1 MKMTTAFAMMLAS
14 AAALPAA
21 AQTPP
26 PPPPLEA
33 KTQAMPYVMASGMSD
48 LYEINSS
55 QIAQEKAQSPAVKKF
70 AAMMIAQHQK
80 TTAKTMAA
88 AKKAGLTPTPPML
101 DAGATASINELQTA
115 APGDFDRI
123 YLAQQLPAHQAA
135 LDLQQSYASGG
146 DQAAL
151 RANAK
156 ATAPLVKRHVDM
168 VTKLQ
173 AADMKGGDMKGGD
186 HKM

>member
-1 MKMTTAFAMMLAS
+1 MKILTACALMLAS
-14 AAALPAA
+14 ASALPAA

-26 PPPPLEA
+26 PPPPPEA
-33 KTQAMPYVMASGMSD
+33 KMQAMPYVMASGMSD

-55 QIAQEKAQSPAVKKF
+55 QIAQQKAQSPAVKRF

-88 AKKAGLTPTPPML
+88 AKKAGLNPTPPML
-101 DAGATASINELQTA
+101 DAGATASINELQAA

-135 LDLQQSYASGG
+135 LDLQRSYAANG
-146 DQAAL
+146 DQAVL

-156 ATAPLVKRHVDM
+156 ATAPIVKRHVDM

-173 AADMKGGDMKGGD
+173 AGMNGGD

>member
-1 MKMTTAFAMMLAS
+1 MKTFTGIALALAS
-14 AAALPAA
+14 AAAALPVA

-26 PPPPLEA
+26 PPPPAEA
-33 KTQAMPYVMASGMSD
+33 KSQAMPYVMASGQSD

-55 QIAQEKAQSPAVKKF
+55 QIALQKSQNPAIKRF
-70 AAMMIAQHQK
+70 ATMMIRDHQK
-80 TTAKTMAA
+80 TTANTMAA

-123 YLAQQLPAHQAA
+123 YLAQQMPAHQAA

-156 ATAPLVKRHVDM
+156 AAAPIVKRHLDM
-168 VTKLQ
+168 VTKMQ
-173 AADMKGGDMKGGD
+173 SGNMAAG